1 MAIPSKPLNIL
12 TFPQH
17 WDPITRVMELNFLLF
32 PKGDPIADFVPAFPD
47 ANLAFAAHLSSL
59 DQLPAVVPAG
69 PALVVTQDPIERRKC
84 FDAFTTTFNQPNDTG
99 FKVKPHVAGAP
110 SPQPKAVKKYLT
122 ASYRSATSFSSPR
135 TQLTVTNDSYE
146 CALRDSTVQKRPANK
161 PSREFY
167 WEEIL
172 SFVLRQPMLA
182 TSMGLIYATEVLL
195 VDPNP
200 LAKGGYIYV
209 DLAAGSDY
217 GGVQRQLFAARIP
230 ALGAQ
235 PRTLFAPVLFP
246 VNHPANYDQ
255 IFPEAEFYDDG
266 FAKVVHG
273 SQPAT
278 AALLET
284 NSSELPAPKDAGIRL
299 AWDDEQI
306 AIWLNRQL
314 GINAVDTSLP
324 PPPSPSGIAG
334 YCVDVFDEPNN
345 DWHSL
350 MTVEGNL
357 EIGGVWIGHFNGEL
371 PVEVLPVNLENSPS
385 GEFWLPSY
393 FTTWA
398 GGSLAVADRTPFE
411 IAGHPEIGG
420 APVYTSIDP
429 NTVPL
434 RYGNDYKFRVRF
446 LDLTG
451 GGPKA
456 GETSASAG
464 SVKVPFRRYVRPKAV
479 TVLPGGGVAAD
490 GKTATFEI
498 QRPEIAYPDVV
509 FTDKYP
515 DAVTLLKAQALAA
528 GNEHREP
535 ALPDLDV
542 TQLQIEV
549 QVRTVHGDPEAT
561 AETSQ
566 PFVPLYRAIRNF
578 DPGPDDSLKL
588 NFTFQDLHNLSSL
601 QDLVVADGAD
611 LPLPTA
617 RAVRLVFTA
626 LGFADPKLDYWGTQE
641 ARGGAVAVDAYL
653 QAPASD
659 ERNLFQVTV
668 APEIEA
674 IFLQPDEPNNGN
686 QRLQMSVAGFR
697 HEAPSDLF
705 SRLAHQ
711 LEQPGKDLTLSSHQ
725 GHRTVFGCSNALRHI
740 INPDGS
746 SISFSSK
753 SDLTRHW
760 ILVINLTLDRDWS
773 WYAPG
778 NVASLVKEVPDP
790 DNPGRNKLELPPE
803 PVVFEVHRQLK
814 DGPSVLV
821 GTLTM
826 PGAINPTAAVNP
838 ERKQTR
844 LIFFDAYDPKP
855 SPGVAL
861 EEPELTYQVVPK
873 FRDKINLVDSKEWLL
888 RLPITTPPS
897 QVPKI
902 VSAGLAFSDYVHD
915 DRYARTE
922 ERRRMLFLELDGPVL
937 DKHDLYFARA
947 LAYGPDPMLLEF
959 ETNLPSPAE
968 PALPID
974 PELIRT
980 ITPDQS
986 SDCAGINAMQQL
998 IKSPYSDRHYLLP
1011 LPDGLNSDS
1020 PELFG
1025 FFVYELRVGH
1035 DCSRWSTAQARFG
1048 NPLRVTGVQHPAPQL
1063 RCSIMRTEE
1072 SVTVATQFASPV
1084 WEGRNIRSMTPRTR
1098 LFSLL
1103 YAQVLQANGQSWRNV
1118 LLLRARGD
1126 TRQDPDTQDIRLSP
1140 AIMEFTQ
1147 DAIISRLRLL
1157 GLPLNAP
1164 LSVVTIE
1171 LLPEP
1176 YSPFNDPVGKDLG
1189 QVRFLRTSPLT
1200 AVPEICSPVV

>member
-1 MAIPSKPLNIL
+1 MKLNI
-12 TFPQH
+12 
-17 WDPITRVMELNFLLF
+17 LLF
-32 PKGDPIADFVPAFPD
+32 PKGDPITDFVPTFPD
-47 ANLAFAAHLSSL
+47 ATLSFAAHLSSL
-59 DQLPAVVPAG
+59 DQLPGIVPAG
-69 PALVVTQDPIERRKC
+69 PALVVNQDPIDRRQF
-84 FDAFTTTFNQPNDTG
+84 FDAFMATFNQPNGTG
-99 FKVKPHVAGAP
+99 FKVKPHVGGAP
-110 SPQPKAVKKYLT
+110 GPQPKAVKKYLT
-122 ASYRSATSFSSPR
+122 GSYRTGTAFSKPR

-146 CALRDSTVQKRPANK
+146 CALRDSTVQKRTASK

-182 TSMGLIYATEVLL
+182 TRMGLIYATEVLL
-195 VDPNP
+195 PDPSS

-209 DLAAGSDY
+209 DLTAGSDY
-217 GGVQRQLFAARIP
+217 FAGQRQLFAARVP
-230 ALGAQ
+230 VLGAQ

-255 IFPEAEFYDDG
+255 VFPEAEFYDDG

-273 SQPAT
+273 AQPAT

-284 NSSELPAPKDAGIRL
+284 NSSALPAPKDAGIRL

-324 PPPSPSGIAG
+324 PPPSPTGVAG
-334 YCVDVFDEPNN
+334 YCVDVFNETNN
-345 DWHSL
+345 HWHSL
-350 MTVEGNL
+350 MTVEGDL
-357 EIGGVWIGHFNGEL
+357 EIGGLEIGHFNGEL

-393 FTTWA
+393 FTAWA
-398 GGSLAVADRTPFE
+398 GGSLAVADRTPFD

-420 APVYTSIDP
+420 PQVYTPIDP
-429 NTVPL
+429 DTVPL
-434 RYGNDYKFRVRF
+434 RYGHDYKFRVR
-446 LDLTG
+446 LMDLTG
-451 GGPKA
+451 GGPKQD
-456 GETSASAG
+456 ETAASAG
-464 SVKVPFRRYVRPKAV
+464 SVKVPFRRYVPPKAV
-479 TVLPGGGVAAD
+479 TVVSGGGVAAD
-490 GKTATFEI
+490 GKTASFEI
-498 QRPEIAYPDVV
+498 LRPEIAYPDVV
-509 FTDKYP
+509 FTDKYA
-515 DAVTLLKAQALAA
+515 DALTLLKAQAAA
-528 GNEHREP
+528 AENDQREP

-549 QVRTVHGDPEAT
+549 QVRTLQGDPSAT

-566 PFVPLYRAIRNF
+566 PFVPLYKAIRDF
-578 DPGPDDSLKL
+578 DPGPDNSLKL
-588 NFTFQDLHNLSSL
+588 DFTFQDMNNLSTL
-601 QDLVVADGAD
+601 KGVVVPAGAD

-617 RAVRLVFTA
+617 RAIRLVFRA
-626 LGFADPKLDYWGTQE
+626 LGFADPKLEYWGTQD
-641 ARGGAVAVDAYL
+641 ARVGAVSVDAYV
-653 QAPASD
+653 QAPSSD
-659 ERNLFQVTV
+659 ERNLFQSTP
-668 APEIEA
+668 ASEIQA
-674 IFLQPDEPNNGN
+674 IFLQPDPSTNAN
-686 QRLQMSVAGFR
+686 QRLQMNVAGLR

-711 LEQPGKDLTLSSHQ
+711 LEQPGKDLALSSHQ
-725 GHRTVFGCSNALRHI
+725 GRRTVYACSNALRHI

-753 SDLTRHW
+753 ADLTRHW
-760 ILVINLTLDRDWS
+760 IVVINLILDRDWS
-773 WYAPG
+773 WYAAG
-778 NVASLVKEVPDP
+778 NFASLIKEVPDP
-790 DNPGRNKLELPPE
+790 DNPGQNKLTLPPE
-803 PVVFEVHRQLK
+803 PVVFEVQRQLK
-814 DGPSVLV
+814 NGAFLLV

-826 PGAINPTAAVNP
+826 PGAINPTAALNP
-838 ERKQTR
+838 ERNQTR

-855 SPGVAL
+855 SPGVPL
-861 EEPELTYQVVPK
+861 EEPELTYRLVPK
-873 FRDKINLVDSKEWLL
+873 FRDKINFVDSKEWRL

-897 QVPKI
+897 QAPKI
-902 VSAGLAFSDYVHD
+902 VSAGLAFSNYLHD
-915 DRYARTE
+915 DHYANTE

-937 DKHDLYFARA
+937 DKHDLYFARV

-959 ETNLPSPAE
+959 ETNLPSPEE
-968 PALPID
+968 PPLPID

-998 IKSPYSDRHYLLP
+998 IASPYSDRHFLLP
-1011 LPDGLNSDS
+1011 LPDSLNPDS
-1020 PELFG
+1020 HELFG

-1035 DCSRWSTAQARFG
+1035 DCSRWSTAKARFG
-1048 NPLRVTGVQHPAPQL
+1048 NPLRVSGVQHPAPQL

-1072 SVTVATQFASPV
+1072 RVTVAAQFASPV

-1098 LFSLL
+1098 LYSLL
-1103 YAQVLQANGQSWRNV
+1103 YAQVLQANGQLWRNV
-1118 LLLRARGD
+1118 LLLRALGD

-1147 DAIISRLRLL
+1147 DDILARLRLL

-1164 LSVVTIE
+1164 LSVVTVE

-1176 YSPFNDPVGKDLG
+1176 NSPFDDPLGRHLG
-1189 QVRFLRTSPLT
+1189 QVRILRVSPLT
-1200 AVPEICSPVV
+1200 SVPEICSPLM